1 MPLKKVEAVVR
12 PGALKKILLALDA
25 IDYGGVTVYEV
36 QGHGK
41 QKGVE
46 EHYRDKTTL
55 SLVHKLKVEVVCSGD
70 KEAKLAIK
78 ALTEAT
84 RTGEFGDGKIFVSE
98 LKEVIRIRT
107 GETGTKAIN

>member
-1 MPLKKVEAVVR
+1 MSLKKVEAIVR

-25 IDYGGVTVYEV
+25 IDYPGVTVSEV

-55 SLVHKLKVEVVCSGD
+55 SLVHKIKVEVVCSGE
-70 KEAKLAIK
+70 KEANLAVDAII
-78 ALTEAT
+78 TAT
-84 RTGEFGDGKIFVSE
+84 KTGEFGDGKIFVSD

-107 GETGTKAIN
+107 GDRGTKAIN

>member
-1 MPLKKVEAVVR
+1 MSLKKVEAIVR
-12 PGALKKILLALDA
+12 PGAMKKILLALDA

-55 SLVHKLKVEVVCSGD
+55 SLISKMKIEVVCSGE
-70 KEAKLAIK
+70 KEADLAI
-78 ALTEAT
+78 EAIT
-84 RTGEFGDGKIFVSE
+84 NATKTGEFGDGKIFVSD

>member
-1 MPLKKVEAVVR
+1 MSLKKVEAIVR
-12 PGALKKILLALDA
+12 PGAMKQILLALDA
-25 IDYGGVTVYEV
+25 INYAGVTVSEV

-41 QKGVE
+41 QKGVK

-55 SLVHKLKVEVVCSGD
+55 SLISKMKVEVVCSGE
-70 KEAKLAIK
+70 KEAELAI
-78 ALTEAT
+78 EAIVNAT
-84 RTGEFGDGKIFVSE
+84 KTGEFGDGKIFVTD